1 MLVPVVDQA
10 VVENCPALVEILQQG
25 HELVHLLQHQEI
37 VQLLSSFFF
46 FNIIMT
52 FTNNLTLTLNDC
64 KP

>member
-37 VQLLSSFFF
+37 VQLLSGCFFY
-46 FNIIMT
+46 
-52 FTNNLTLTLNDC
+52 
-64 KP
+64 

>member
-46 FNIIMT
+46 LI
-52 FTNNLTLTLNDC
+52 LL
-64 KP
+64 